1 LWTWDVAG
9 ASSRWQTTVTIP
21 VALHGMRI
29 DADAPARQAIDR
41 SSFHAIAVQPP
52 RTWLREARPADA
64 VRYGAAV
71 VFVSGGAYVERAG
84 TWIAGGAEADLFIL
98 QDRPA
103 PVHLFVRNA
112 PVENQISLDA
122 DGWRQTL
129 ALAPREERLLEL
141 PAPPPPIH
149 IASAAGARPVD
160 FVPGSPDRR
169 ILG

>member
-1 LWTWDVAG
+1 PAVSPASRPAPDPLVVISRPPAGTYAIEAVMARPGAGRVALMAEGELGPLWTWDVAG

-21 VALHGMRI
+21 AALHGMRT

-41 SSFHAIAVQPP
+41 IPFHAIAVQPP

-103 PVHLFVRNA
+103 PVHLF
-112 PVENQISLDA
+112 
-122 DGWRQTL
+122 
-129 ALAPREERLLEL
+129 
-141 PAPPPPIH
+141 
-149 IASAAGARPVD
+149 
-160 FVPGSPDRR
+160 
-169 ILG
+169 